1 MAWIAPHPLR
11 LAPLRMTKTIP
22 SFLRLHHQV
31 TSEENSATA
40 TAPGK
45 ATPKNVVDDFWYA
58 YKQVTGWRIDSASD
72 PVESNSRVNLAV
84 DDDEASGDGIS
95 PAVNKLSAQR
105 LADSASQ
112 LAGQLADAYETI
124 QIQSV
129 ELAARSAIVAE
140 EARGAMA
147 DQLAQTL
154 EDVALASRCDAAAI
168 YLLDD
173 NTEYLTLRS
182 MHGLPAQRIADSPR
196 RLQGSRG
203 DLEAMV
209 RGVVAISDLHESSVD
224 TWNCP
229 ESASSA
235 ICAAVINAGVPIG
248 TLWMY
253 FNDKTTLDS
262 AHEAIARMAAGSIA
276 VQLQNAAVLS
286 SDSPSKAPAGA
297 IDDMAQWQFA
307 GMPVGAQLASDWR
320 VDGMVESPQAW
331 ATGWHAWDVLPDGS
345 LMIAIAEA
353 KDHSVAGAM
362 VAAISRAA
370 LESHAGYRHTPQQ
383 LLQRVSDTLW
393 QTNTMDQIT
402 SMLYVRIDPET
413 GEGEIASAG
422 NQIAMI
428 AGRYGYRP
436 AVQCSHSPL
445 ASQFDLNCT
454 TSTFRMSSGEV
465 LMAYGEGFAA
475 DGIDQMM
482 IGNQLRASMQAGVK
496 NPLASIR
503 RFLADRPM
511 DHERG
516 AISIL
521 RQ

>member
-1 MAWIAPHPLR
+1 
-11 LAPLRMTKTIP
+11 MTKTIP
-22 SFLRLHHQV
+22 SFLRLHHQ
-31 TSEENSATA
+31 SNLEQDAATA
-40 TAPGK
+40 TTAG
-45 ATPKNVVDDFWYA
+45 AAAPKNVVDDFWYA
-58 YKQVTGWRIDSASD
+58 YKEVTGWRIDSPSD
-72 PVESNSRVNLAV
+72 PVEANSRVSLAI
-84 DDDEASGDGIS
+84 DESEALGDQVS

-105 LADSASQ
+105 LADSANQ
-112 LAGQLADAYETI
+112 LAGQLADAYEAMRV
-124 QIQSV
+124 QSA

-147 DQLAQTL
+147 EQLTQTL
-154 EDVALASRCDAAAI
+154 KDAELASRCDALAI

-173 NTEYLTLRS
+173 NTECLTLRG
-182 MHGLPAQRIADSPR
+182 MHGLPAKRIADAPR
-196 RLQGSRG
+196 PLQGSRG

-209 RGVVAISDLHESSVD
+209 RGVVAISDLHELSID

-229 ESASSA
+229 ESAASA
-235 ICAAVINAGVPIG
+235 ICAAIVNAGVPIG
-248 TLWMY
+248 TLWLY
-253 FNDKTTLDS
+253 FNEKTPLGES
-262 AHEAIARMAAGSIA
+262 QEAIARMAAGSIA
-276 VQLQNAAVLS
+276 VQLQHVAAGS
-286 SDSPSKAPAGA
+286 ADTPTNAPAGG
-297 IDDMAQWQFA
+297 IEDMAQWQFA
-307 GMPVGAQLASDWR
+307 GLPMGSQLASDWR
-320 VDGMVESPQAW
+320 VDGMVESPQDW

-345 LMIAIAEA
+345 LMVAMAEA
-353 KDHSVAGAM
+353 IDSSTAGAM

-393 QTNTMDQIT
+393 QTNTMDQVT

-422 NQIAMI
+422 NQIALI
-428 AGRYGYRP
+428 ASRYGYRP

-454 TSTFRMSSGEV
+454 TSTFRLSSGEV

-475 DGIDQMM
+475 DGIDQLT
-482 IGNQLRASMQAGVK
+482 IGNQLRSSMQAGDK

-511 DHERG
+511 NHERG
-516 AISIL
+516 AVSIL